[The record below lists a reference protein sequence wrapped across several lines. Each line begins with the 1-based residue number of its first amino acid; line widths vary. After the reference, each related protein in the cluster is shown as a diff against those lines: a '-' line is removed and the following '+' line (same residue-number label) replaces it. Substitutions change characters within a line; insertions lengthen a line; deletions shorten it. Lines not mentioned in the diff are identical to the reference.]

1 MKLYTLE
8 PSAFPLG
15 SPEPIVNP
23 ALRVL
28 HVLEATLGGTL
39 RYIENLLDALA
50 PAAFPSALAYGVSR
64 ADHRLQPALAHA
76 RELGWTLYE
85 VPMGR
90 EIRPASDMSAAW
102 SLARVMRQFAP
113 TVVHCH
119 SSKAGALG
127 RVVGWTMQPR
137 PRMVYSPH
145 ALAPASHF
153 LRIERGLSRLTDQ
166 FLAVS
171 ASERDQLVAL
181 NVSRPEE
188 TGVVYPTIDAE
199 AYRPANSA
207 AARAQL
213 ALPPH
218 RPLLL
223 SVGRM
228 TGQKRPLDYLDVLQQ
243 VRRQVPDCG
252 GVWVGDGELRD
263 AFEQKATDMGL
274 LPHLRITGWIPDVR
288 PYIAASDVVLS
299 TSGFES
305 FGYSLAEALAM
316 ERPCVGSRVPGT
328 ADVLGDFGEDAFF
341 EVGDTGA
348 AAARVTALLQSPERS
363 AMMARAGRAVVMRR
377 FSSDAMRR
385 DLLAFYGAVLPGAG
399 LREEP
404 LRRRA

>member
-8 PSAFPLG
+8 SSAVTLAPS
-15 SPEPIVNP
+15 EPIVNP

-50 PAAFPSALAYGVSR
+50 PVAFPSALAYGVSR
-64 ADHRLQPALAHA
+64 ADHRLEPALARA
-76 RELGWTLYE
+76 RELGWTLFE

-90 EIRPASDMSAAW
+90 EIRPANDLNSAWA
-102 SLARVMRQFAP
+102 LARVMRQFAP
-113 TVVHCH
+113 SVVHCH

-171 ASERDQLVAL
+171 ASERDQLIAL

-199 AYRPANSA
+199 AYRPRNGA

-213 ALPPH
+213 ALPPD

-223 SVGRM
+223 SIGRM
-228 TGQKRPLDYLDVLQQ
+228 TGQKRPLDYLDVLEQ

-263 AFEQKATDMGL
+263 AFERKATDMGL

-288 PYIAASDVVLS
+288 PYIAASNVVLS

-328 ADVLGDFGEDAFF
+328 ADVLGEFGEDAFF
-341 EVGDTGA
+341 AAGDTA
-348 AAARVTALLQSPERS
+348 TAAARITALLESPEGS
-363 AMMARAGRAVVMRR
+363 AAMGRAGRTMVMRR
-377 FSSDAMRR
+377 FSSEAMRR
-385 DLLAFYGAVLPGAG
+385 DLLAFYSAVLPGSE

>member
-8 PSAFPLG
+8 PSAL
-15 SPEPIVNP
+15 SPDLSEPAVNP

-50 PAAFPSALAYGVSR
+50 PVVFPSALAYGVSR
-64 ADHRLQPALAHA
+64 ADHRLEPALARA

-90 EIRPASDMSAAW
+90 EIRPGNDLHSAW
-102 SLARVMRQFAP
+102 SLAKAMRQFAP
-113 TVVHCH
+113 SVVHCH

-127 RVVGWTMQPR
+127 RVVGWTLQPR

-153 LRIERGLSRLTDQ
+153 LRIERGLSLLTDQ

-171 ASERDQLVAL
+171 ASERDQLVSL
-181 NVSRPEE
+181 HVSRPEE

-199 AYRPANSA
+199 AYRPRQGA

-213 ALPPH
+213 ALPPE

-223 SVGRM
+223 SIGRM
-228 TGQKRPLDYLDVLQQ
+228 TGQKRPLDYLDVLQE
-243 VRRQVPDCG
+243 VRRTVPDCG

-263 AFEQKATDMGL
+263 AFEEKAASLGL

-328 ADVLGDFGEDAFF
+328 VDVLGEFGEDAFF
-341 EVGDTGA
+341 EVGDTAA
-348 AAARVTALLQSPERS
+348 AAARIAALLESPER
-363 AMMARAGRAVVMRR
+363 AATMGRAGRAMVMRR

-385 DLLAFYGAVLPGAG
+385 DLLAFYGAVLPGSAP
-399 LREEP
+399 REEP